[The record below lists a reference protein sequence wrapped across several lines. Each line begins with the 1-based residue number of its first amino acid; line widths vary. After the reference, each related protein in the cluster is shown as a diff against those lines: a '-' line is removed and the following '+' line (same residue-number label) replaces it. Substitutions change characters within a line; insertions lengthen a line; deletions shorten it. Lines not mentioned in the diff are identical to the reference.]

1 MFKLVRIDRIL
12 SLSKD
17 YRDWTFVP
25 LLGQWIIINFLI
37 YYPYVQFIYRIGTF
51 QQNANTIFPYT
62 WASALILFAYGLVLF
77 SKKFKLDAVRTIVYS
92 LSLPFAATSLFE
104 IIWQNIGSGMHIGNQ
119 TAITYI
125 VNISSI
131 ALIGTYFKF
140 WNSEKYFLYLVISY
154 LAGWI
159 LWMSAG
165 FPQITDS
172 NPVIAQEAFIF
183 NVIMKVLTFV
193 VVGMM
198 VAPIFGNSKS
208 FVSANEKAAGE

>member
-1 MFKLVRIDRIL
+1 MVKINRIL
-12 SLSKD
+12 FFSKD
-17 YRDWTFVP
+17 YRDWIFVP
-25 LLGQWIIINFLI
+25 LLAQWIVVNFLL

-62 WASALILFAYGLVLF
+62 WASALILFVYGIIIF
-77 SKKFKLDAVRTIVYS
+77 SKKFKLDAVRTFVYS
-92 LSLPFAATSLFE
+92 LSLPFIATSLFE

-119 TAITYI
+119 TALTYI

-172 NPVIAQEAFIF
+172 NPLIAQEAFIF
-183 NVIMKVLTFV
+183 NVVLKVLTFV

-198 VAPIFGNSKS
+198 VMPFFGNSKS
-208 FVSANEKAAGE
+208 IVVANEKAASE

>member
-25 LLGQWIIINFLI
+25 LLGQWIIVNFLI

-92 LSLPFAATSLFE
+92 L
-104 IIWQNIGSGMHIGNQ
+104 
-119 TAITYI
+119 
-125 VNISSI
+125 
-131 ALIGTYFKF
+131 
-140 WNSEKYFLYLVISY
+140 
-154 LAGWI
+154 
-159 LWMSAG
+159 
-165 FPQITDS
+165 
-172 NPVIAQEAFIF
+172 
-183 NVIMKVLTFV
+183 
-193 VVGMM
+193 
-198 VAPIFGNSKS
+198 
-208 FVSANEKAAGE
+208 